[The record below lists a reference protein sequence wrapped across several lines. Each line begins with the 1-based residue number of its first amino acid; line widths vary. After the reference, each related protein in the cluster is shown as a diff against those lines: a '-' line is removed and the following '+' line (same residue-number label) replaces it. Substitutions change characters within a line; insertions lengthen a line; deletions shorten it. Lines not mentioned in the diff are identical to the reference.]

1 MESDG
6 AISLPVSTR
15 EQRYSRLWDEF
26 RQFERVL
33 PEEESL
39 SLDGVLWALS
49 EQITFKD
56 EGV

>member
-15 EQRYSRLWDEF
+15 EQRYSRLWEEF
-26 RQFERVL
+26 RQFERAL

-39 SLDGVLWALS
+39 NLDGVLWNLAD
-49 EQITFKD
+49 QITFKD
-56 EGV
+56 EAV